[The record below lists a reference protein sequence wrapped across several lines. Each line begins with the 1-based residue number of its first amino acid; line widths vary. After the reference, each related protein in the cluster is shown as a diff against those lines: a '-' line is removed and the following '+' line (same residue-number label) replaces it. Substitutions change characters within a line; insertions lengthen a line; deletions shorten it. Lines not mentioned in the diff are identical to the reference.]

1 MGIADEEEEGRR
13 TFPVFC
19 KYVIKEENVRY
30 EEMHVGSGFAVQIL
44 ECFGLSRGGLSSW
57 RALARAN
64 YCQQCVSQHCAWQGI
79 LLDPSSKHWR
89 VRLGTAAHRYF
100 SLGEDMLSL
109 VRTWH
114 ISSKSSTGFSRF
126 SFKFLLD
133 LKILVKSSMDRALNW
148 DFCAVDLHGNPCAS
162 FSSLDL
168 FGFCRFETHTVL
180 FAGGENGEQHSHM
193 SCLR

>member
-64 YCQQCVSQHCAWQGI
+64 YCQQCVSRHCA
-79 LLDPSSKHWR
+79 
-89 VRLGTAAHRYF
+89 
-100 SLGEDMLSL
+100 
-109 VRTWH
+109 
-114 ISSKSSTGFSRF
+114 
-126 SFKFLLD
+126 
-133 LKILVKSSMDRALNW
+133 
-148 DFCAVDLHGNPCAS
+148 
-162 FSSLDL
+162 
-168 FGFCRFETHTVL
+168 
-180 FAGGENGEQHSHM
+180 
-193 SCLR
+193 